1 MTRSHVIEIAGSFA
15 GAAVNV
21 AGAFRFVA
29 VDRLVEQLDGSEW
42 QSLSDVQRVVGHLF
56 TTGKLPIRTTL

>member
-1 MTRSHVIEIAGSFA
+1 MTRSHVIEVAGAFA

-21 AGAFRFVA
+21 AGAFRFIA
-29 VDRLVEQLDGSEW
+29 VDPRVEQLDGSEW

-56 TTGKLPIRTTL
+56 TTGKLPLRGTQ